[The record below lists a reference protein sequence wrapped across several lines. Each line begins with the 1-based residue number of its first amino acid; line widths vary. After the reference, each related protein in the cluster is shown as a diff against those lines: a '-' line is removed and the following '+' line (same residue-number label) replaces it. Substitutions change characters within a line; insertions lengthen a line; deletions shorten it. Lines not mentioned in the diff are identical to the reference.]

1 MKSGYVPRLRFDVS
15 SEQNG
20 VQFTQEVSRDTVRI
34 GCLSSS
40 DLSLPGSQGVAR
52 MHAVIE
58 AVGPQ
63 EIYII
68 DLGSAAGTVVNG
80 NKVNKC
86 PLKTDDLITIGNF
99 SIRLRIGDA
108 ESERVGYRDAAP
120 VPPVS
125 LTDSKS
131 GSAFVVRMECKQG
144 VLYYNGVIGVALGA
158 SVLHVTLASAVRACA
173 GAAALAGVWRVSVIE
188 IVTTLREVTQAECR
202 AALLAEVEGLVSKVG
217 S

>member
-1 MKSGYVPRLRFDVS
+1 MGSGYVPQLRFDVS
-15 SEQNG
+15 NEQNAIR
-20 VQFTQEVSRDTVRI
+20 FTKDVNKDTVRI
-34 GCLSSS
+34 GCLQSS
-40 DLSLPGSQGVAR
+40 DLFLYGGEGVSR

-120 VPPVS
+120 VPLVS
-125 LTDSKS
+125 LPESKS
-131 GSAFVVRMECKQG
+131 GSAFVVKMDYEHRSF
-144 VLYYNGVIGVALGA
+144 YYNGDAGVALHA
-158 SVLHVTLASAVRACA
+158 AVLHATLASAVRACA
-173 GAAALAGVWRVSVIE
+173 GAAALAGVMKVSIIE

-202 AALLAEVEGLVSKVG
+202 AALLAEIEGLVSKVG
-217 S
+217 P